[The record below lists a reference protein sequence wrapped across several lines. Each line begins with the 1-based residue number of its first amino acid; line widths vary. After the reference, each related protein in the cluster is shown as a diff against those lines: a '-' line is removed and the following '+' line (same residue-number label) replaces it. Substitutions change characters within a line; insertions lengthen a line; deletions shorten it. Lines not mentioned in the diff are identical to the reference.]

1 MLQLAAKDS
10 SEVAR
15 INGYARDP
23 HVAWYW
29 SLKEAG
35 SNAAVV
41 AQLNDWFGV
50 SQASTLRAVAVAVP
64 DARLPDDAAAGRAGG
79 STVAVSHR

>member
-41 AQLNDWFGV
+41 AQLNEKGFDTFCL
-50 SQASTLRAVAVAVP
+50 ASVRT
-64 DARLPDDAAAGRAGG
+64 AATKGC
-79 STVAVSHR
+79 V